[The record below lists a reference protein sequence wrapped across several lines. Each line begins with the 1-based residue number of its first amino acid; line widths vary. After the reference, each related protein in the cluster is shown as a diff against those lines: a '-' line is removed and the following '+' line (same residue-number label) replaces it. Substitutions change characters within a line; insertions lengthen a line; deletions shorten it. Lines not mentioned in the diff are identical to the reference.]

1 MKTLLLL
8 VLSFVVLA
16 ACGGDEFSTA
26 REGVGVAGEAA
37 AGTGGATDAAGA
49 GGEPVTGGTTTGG
62 SAAFAGSG
70 GAAAGT
76 GGATETG
83 ATGGA
88 RAGTGGSDT
97 GGATAGGSGGAA
109 GGLGGAPTGGSGG
122 TPPVV
127 FEEPR
132 PLCGKTP
139 KGGVC
144 ERVVANGSDTTCEA
158 DGHCW
163 CPTGSV
169 LCRDTRFPLEQQLMC
184 QRGTTCAQPKTP
196 LEVSCTHD
204 NQCGSGS
211 LCDERL
217 GIQVCFCSTSTSKVC
232 RSATGN
238 ITCTAAG
245 TPCAY

>member
-1 MKTLLLL
+1 MKTLLAL
-8 VLSFVVLA
+8 VLSLLVLA
-16 ACGGDEFSTA
+16 ACGGDEFSAA
-26 REGVGVAGEAA
+26 REGVGAAGETAS
-37 AGTGGATDAAGA
+37 GTGGATSAAGA
-49 GGEPVTGGTTTGG
+49 AGETSAGGTTTGG
-62 SAAFAGSG
+62 SAAVVGSG
-70 GAAAGT
+70 GADAGT
-76 GGATETG
+76 GGATDTG

-88 RAGTGGSDT
+88 SAGAGGVP
-97 GGATAGGSGGAA
+97 AGGSGGAA
-109 GGLGGAPTGGSGG
+109 GGLGGAPSGGSGG

-139 KGGVC
+139 KGGTC
-144 ERVVANGSDTTCEA
+144 ERVVANGSDTTCEV

-169 LCRDTRFPLEQQLMC
+169 LCRDTRFPLDQQLMC
-184 QRGTTCAQPKTP
+184 QRGTTCGQPKTT
-196 LEVSCTHD
+196 LDVSCTND
-204 NQCGSGS
+204 NQCGGGALCAES
-211 LCDERL
+211 L
-217 GIQVCFCSTSTSKVC
+217 QVCFCATSTSKVC